1 MIMHD
6 IVFKKSDVE
15 KKLERIVFLLG
26 YYTTETALTT
36 SSQITKKL
44 LFLRF
49 ILRKYKYG
57 LMTSIRNDTNS

>member
-1 MIMHD
+1 MHD
-6 IVFKKSDVE
+6 IVFKMSDVE
-15 KKLERIVFLLG
+15 KKLECIVFLLG

-36 SSQITKKL
+36 SSQITKNL

-57 LMTSIRNDTNS
+57 LMTSIRNDKNS